1 MTSTVF
7 GSSLIAFSFIPW
19 FGVAL
24 GLLFLASMA
33 NNVFAVVVQSM
44 LHGRVP
50 DEYRGR
56 VMGFWGMQFTVMH
69 PLGNLQIGVLATLVG
84 ASMAVAVGGVVV
96 VAFAILVAGTNRG
109 LRELGRPASSA
120 SR

>member
-1 MTSTVF
+1 
-7 GSSLIAFSFIPW
+7 
-19 FGVAL
+19 
-24 GLLFLASMA
+24 
-33 NNVFAVVVQSM
+33 M

-96 VAFAILVAGTNRG
+96 IAFAILVAGTNRG